1 MPLENGGSNWLPIIE
16 PYCCWAED
24 SYGSWADDGGKHK
37 PDPGDRQAQSA
48 VHTLKLVPSVLP
60 YQWTP
65 STLPARCSRCL
76 LSSAWLWYMQTLL
89 TRCRCQ
95 VWAGIILPRWVIKHI
110 WSVSAF
116 PTRPQQ
122 PALGYVLRLD
132 CRGSPATCTFLKIN
146 LSHIGGQETAR
157 LCATSTRA
165 QWLEHY
171 QGGRVRNGTIW
182 ITCDICHCFIVTR
195 RRSLKQWCAVR
206 CYLPDFSFTPE
217 LPERVNRVSFVW
229 HVTAN

>member
-1 MPLENGGSNWLPIIE
+1 MGAGRTTEENTSLTLETDRRNLLYIPSSSYPPFSHINELPPLSQL
-16 PYCCWAED
+16 A
-24 SYGSWADDGGKHK
+24 
-37 PDPGDRQAQSA
+37 A
-48 VHTLKLVPSVLP
+48 VAA
-60 YQWTP
+60 W
-65 STLPARCSRCL
+65 

-110 WSVSAF
+110 WSISAF

-165 QWLEHY
+165 RWLEHY